1 MAKKAGLFLI
11 GMILMISIAVV
22 PATALA
28 DGSGI
33 FKVSRTMYVDGIELQ
48 SGQYQVK
55 WEANDPGADVT
66 FRINGKVAAK
76 VRGRIVERDT
86 KSGYD
91 ALEVEKESSGNEAIK
106 ALRFRGKTT
115 SIVFD

>member
-11 GMILMISIAVV
+11 GMILTLSIAVV
-22 PATALA
+22 PAAALA

-33 FKVSRTMYVDGIELQ
+33 FKVSRTMYVNGIELQ
-48 SGQYQVK
+48 SGQYHVK

-76 VRGRIVERDT
+76 VHGRIVERDS
-86 KSGYD
+86 KSSYD

-106 ALRFRGKTT
+106 ALRFRGQTM